1 MAGISEALRQ
11 AATPGIQWGR
21 WASVAGQSANIDL
34 LQAKQT
40 AQLVGLNSY
49 FAVFRHH
56 GSANWVAPQEPAASF
71 RLWGSDAQIATAAG
85 AQKASLENGYL
96 HVDFVRGNFSTGFG
110 LTQGANT
117 WSRQAQG
124 PLVGDGTFGNA
135 SQYLGG
141 NNMVVRFAGGLCV
154 SKSY

>member
-1 MAGISEALRQ
+1 
-11 AATPGIQWGR
+11 
-21 WASVAGQSANIDL
+21 
-34 LQAKQT
+34 
-40 AQLVGLNSY
+40 
-49 FAVFRHH
+49 
-56 GSANWVAPQEPAASF
+56 
-71 RLWGSDAQIATAAG
+71 LWGSDAQIATAAG

-141 NNMVVRFAGGLCV
+141 NNMVVSGALAQSPNGGGLQAGYV
-154 SKSY
+154 FQSRIDNTRLASGVAYWGR